1 MKLVYRHMVAL
12 AIPLLLCVNSM
23 AADKRLVTPDTTVAA
38 APIESVTAVN
48 QSYALRAGDTLHVS
62 VWKEDQLDR
71 EVLVLPDGTLD
82 FPLIGTVK
90 AQGLSPN
97 ELKTLI
103 TQKLKPFVPAAAVT
117 VVVKETRGNSV
128 SIIGQVARPG
138 DIVMS
143 HSLTVMQALSQAG
156 GPTAYADE
164 DSMVILRK
172 VDGAET
178 SIHFD
183 YSDVSRGRDLET
195 NITLMPGDVVV
206 VPTASLF

>member
-1 MKLVYRHMVAL
+1 MNLGYRYL
-12 AIPLLLCVNSM
+12 GAIILPLLLNTNSM
-23 AADKRLVTPDTTVAA
+23 AADKRMVGSDATVAA
-38 APIESVTAVN
+38 APTESVATLDPA
-48 QSYALRAGDTLHVS
+48 YTLRSGDMLHIS

-82 FPLIGTVK
+82 FPLIGSVK

-97 ELKTLI
+97 DLKTLI

-143 HSLTVMQALSQAG
+143 HSLTIMQALSQAG

-164 DSMVILRK
+164 DSIVILRK

-178 SIHFD
+178 SIPFD